1 MLLRWNGVY
10 RRLSLLTGLY
20 IATGAPMTNSGK
32 AYIGIDIGGT
42 NLRGALVSA
51 EGVIVS
57 RFRTES
63 AISHGAAPF
72 MERLELN
79 IREMLAAA
87 SNVPL
92 EVAAVGM
99 GIPGLIDRVGTI
111 CSSVNMKPL
120 EKLNLA
126 QILSER
132 IGLKVCCGND
142 ANLIALAEAHA
153 GAGQGLSSLVVVTI
167 GTGLGSGLILDGKLW
182 NGPGG
187 FAAEFGHLT
196 LEPDGRPCPC
206 GNRGCLE
213 QYVSASA
220 LSRYGTGRTPEELAS
235 AAQQGDQTALSAFER
250 LGDCLGTGLAS
261 LLNLLNLEGIVIGGG
276 VSASFDLMAP
286 AIQRTLHKRAFPQI
300 VAGVK
305 LRKSLLGDDAGLLGG
320 AMLAAEMG

>member
-1 MLLRWNGVY
+1 M
-10 RRLSLLTGLY
+10 
-20 IATGAPMTNSGK
+20 ANSDR

-42 NLRGALVSA
+42 NLRGALVNA

-63 AISHGAAPF
+63 AIVHGAAPF
-72 MERLELN
+72 LKRLELH

-87 SNVPL
+87 CNASL

-99 GIPGLIDRVGTI
+99 GIPGLIDRCGTI
-111 CSSVNMKPL
+111 RSSVNMQPL
-120 EKLNLA
+120 DGVNLA

-132 IGLKVCCGND
+132 IGLKVHCGND
-142 ANLIALAEAHA
+142 ANLIALGEARA
-153 GAGQGLSSLVVVTI
+153 GAGHGLSSLMVVTI
-167 GTGLGSGLILDGKLW
+167 GTGLGSGLILDGQLW
-182 NGPGG
+182 NGSGG

-196 LEPDGRPCPC
+196 LEPDGWPCPC

-220 LSRYGTGRTPEELAS
+220 LSRYGGGSTPEELAR
-235 AAQQGDQTALSAFER
+235 AAQRGDQTALLAFER
-250 LGDCLGTGLAS
+250 MGECLGTGLAS

-286 AIQRTLHKRAFPQI
+286 AIQRTLYTRTFPQI
-300 VAGVK
+300 SAGVQ

-320 AMLAAEMG
+320 AMLAAEMK